1 MTHLPKSLPW
11 RPLLE
16 IMLLM
21 DALSDALEAIELSGV
36 IFLRGEDYFAPVLL
50 GYGVAVVVWAFLA
63 ESVASRVERREPAQG
78 MDRLAQRDPRTKLP
92 I

>member
-1 MTHLPKSLPW
+1 MSKMRLIW
-11 RPLLE
+11 VDVGMA
-16 IMLLM
+16 IMVGVFI
-21 DALSDALEAIELSGV
+21 AVV
-36 IFLRGEDYFAPVLL
+36 IFLRGEGYFVPVLL

-78 MDRLAQRDPRTKLP
+78 MDRLAQRDPHTKLP